1 MVASVHNK
9 TRDGVGANKAFCELI
24 KCWAFC
30 WKKVE
35 QNLVRVYIWVVHFLF
50 WRKKHIVYD
59 VVGLKN
65 GIRWPYVYICASD
78 ELVTLIP

>member
-35 QNLVRVYIWVVHFLF
+35 QKFGE
-50 WRKKHIVYD
+50 
-59 VVGLKN
+59 GLYLGGPFFVLEEK
-65 GIRWPYVYICASD
+65 S
-78 ELVTLIP
+78 T